1 MNNIIDPSIV
11 TSTYGKNSALGGGM
25 SAKNDG
31 PSFGDIMRNTAADTI
46 STLKQSE
53 KISAEAITGNADLND
68 VVQAV
73 SAAELTLQTVMA
85 VRDRMVNALQ
95 EVLRMPI

>member
-11 TSTYGKNSALGGGM
+11 TSTYGKNSALGGGIN
-25 SAKNDG
+25 AKNDD
-31 PSFGDIMRNTAADTI
+31 PSFGDIMRNTAVDAI

-73 SAAELTLQTVMA
+73 TAAELTLQTVMA